1 MNCKLGQGF
10 HGVIIFSIFSV
21 QALHNSTNTQCSYWD
36 QSLDEGYGG
45 WSTEGC
51 SLVEE
56 TREEAVCECNHLGN
70 FAITLVRVSFRV
82 L

>member
-1 MNCKLGQGF
+1 MRFPWGYHFFN
-10 HGVIIFSIFSV
+10 FSI

-70 FAITLVRVSFRV
+70 FAITLVRASFRV